1 VGLGPCCW
9 AHFANGDPPLCLG
22 ADVAKGLTS
31 DVAGGFACRPA
42 RTHFSATPAALRR
55 GLQPHFLGALSVVLL
70 LAALLAAAQARPGL
84 YIWLLR
90 LLH

>member
-1 VGLGPCCW
+1 
-9 AHFANGDPPLCLG
+9 
-22 ADVAKGLTS
+22 
-31 DVAGGFACRPA
+31 
-42 RTHFSATPAALRR
+42 
-55 GLQPHFLGALSVVLL
+55 LGALSVVLL